1 MDHGES
7 SLPAHLRIRARG
19 AGSNR
24 SGRYEAESRSPFH
37 DGWDIA
43 EEEAPLRTEVRVER
57 PRSAITRNASPDISF
72 DRSINPFRGCE
83 HGCIYCFARPSHAW
97 LGLSPGLDFE
107 TRLVVRPEIGEVLAR
122 ELARPAYRPGVIAI
136 GTNTDPY
143 QPVEATTR
151 AMRGVLE
158 VLAAHNHPVGIVT
171 RGTLVER
178 DIDLLAPM
186 AEKRL
191 VRVGVSVTT
200 LDAGLAR
207 LMEPRAPAP
216 QRRLEVIRRLSAAGI
231 PVRVM
236 AAPMIPALTDHELE
250 AILAAARG
258 AGATTASTIPLRLPR
273 EVAELFREWTRTHV
287 PDRAARIIGRVRDL
301 HGGRDY
307 DPQWGRRMKG
317 QGPWAELLAARFRV
331 ACERLGYRRD
341 EPPLRTDLFRV
352 PPKRGDQLELF

>member
-1 MDHGES
+1 MEQRDS
-7 SLPAHLRIRARG
+7 TLPPHLRIRARG

-24 SGRYEAESRSPFH
+24 TGRHEAETREVFH

-43 EEEAPLRTEVRVER
+43 EEEVPLRTEIRTEQ
-57 PRSAITRNASPDISF
+57 PRSAITRNASPDIPF
-72 DRSINPFRGCE
+72 DRSLNPYRGCE

-107 TRLVVRPEIGEVLAR
+107 TRLIVRPGIAEVLER
-122 ELARPAYRPGVIAI
+122 EISRPGYRPGILAI

-143 QPVEATTR
+143 QPVESTVR
-151 AMRGVLE
+151 AMRRVLE
-158 VLAAHNHPVGIVT
+158 VLAAFNHPVAIVT
-171 RGTLVER
+171 RGTLIER
-178 DIDLLAPM
+178 DIDILAPM
-186 AEKRL
+186 AERRL
-191 VRVGVSVTT
+191 ARVGISVTT
-200 LDAGLAR
+200 LDADLAR
-207 LMEPRAPAP
+207 RMEPRAPAP
-216 QRRLEVIRRLSAAGI
+216 ERRLAVIRRLTAAGI

-273 EVAELFREWTRTHV
+273 EVSALFQEWTQANV

-317 QGPWAELLAARFRV
+317 QGPWAELLSARFRV
-331 ACERLGYRRD
+331 ACEKLGYIR
-341 EPPLRTDLFRV
+341 EGPPLRTDLFRV
-352 PPKRGDQLELF
+352 PPKAGDQLDLF